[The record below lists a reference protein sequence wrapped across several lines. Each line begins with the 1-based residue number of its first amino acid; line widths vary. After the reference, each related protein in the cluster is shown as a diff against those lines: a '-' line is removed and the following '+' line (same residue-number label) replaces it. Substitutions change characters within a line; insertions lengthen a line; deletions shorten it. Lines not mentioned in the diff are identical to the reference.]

1 MESEK
6 SSNLLSKAKGLKT
19 KKNNGV
25 SPSVSAEED
34 WWSSL
39 VRQRVNSFCLYLLVL
54 FRPSTD
60 WMMPTYMGE
69 DNLLYV
75 VYRFTY

>member
-34 WWSSL
+34 
-39 VRQRVNSFCLYLLVL
+39 
-54 FRPSTD
+54 
-60 WMMPTYMGE
+60 
-69 DNLLYV
+69 
-75 VYRFTY
+75 